1 MKMKL
6 TNYTVETMKRE
17 IQEHLFIYWLKSG
30 SSDWEDPDMRE
41 IWLLWHDAM
50 ASQIV
55 VVDD

>member
-1 MKMKL
+1 MKL

-17 IQEHLFIYWLKSG
+17 IQEHLFLYWLKSS

-55 VVDD
+55 VIDD